1 MNIARDDVENS
12 EAQSAPQRTQYSQ
25 IENLFLENDH
35 SSDDTANSEALSS
48 SPEKILSSKKTEGK
62 KEGMLKW
69 DPARMPEPGTKRK
82 R

>member
-1 MNIARDDVENS
+1 LIIARDDVENS
-12 EAQSAPQRTQYSQ
+12 EAQSAPQLTQYAQ

-35 SSDDTANSEALSS
+35 ASDDTNSEALSS